1 MRIRRQ
7 ALSVST
13 LLATLALF
21 VGFVI
26 PPAHA
31 SPIADDDTGDQPV
44 SANAPSVNL
53 SRSSARELEP
63 TGYWTE
69 EKMRSAIPADKLAPE
84 FYQTDTNPS
93 DERSKRLSLGEDL
106 SDPVYPELSPGQQTR
121 NAVVPSTAGKVF
133 FSYKGKNYVCSG
145 SAING
150 PTKNVVSTAGH
161 CVHGGK
167 GEGWHSNIAFAPAYY
182 NGASGYGL
190 WNWKT
195 AYTFTGW
202 TNSSD
207 FSRDQAFFTVHPR
220 NGRTL
225 VATVGGN
232 GLSYNY
238 GHNQTGVRIW
248 GWPAEKPYDGTTPYY
263 CDGNTKKW
271 GFWSRDMIMPCDMTG
286 GASGDPWLRTRI
298 DANLGYVFGVTSRR
312 TTSGSKLLISTP
324 FDDAVKNLFRG
335 IK

>member
-7 ALSVST
+7 ALPVSA

-21 VGFVI
+21 VGFVM

-44 SANAPSVNL
+44 SANAPSVDL
-53 SRSSARELEP
+53 SRSSARELDP

-167 GEGWHSNIAFAPAYY
+167 GEGWHSNIAFAPPTTMARQDTVC
-182 NGASGYGL
+182 GIGRRHTRLQDGL
-190 WNWKT
+190 THQIFRATKH
-195 AYTFTGW
+195 
-202 TNSSD
+202 SS
-207 FSRDQAFFTVHPR
+207 RCILETEGP
-220 NGRTL
+220 
-225 VATVGGN
+225 
-232 GLSYNY
+232 
-238 GHNQTGVRIW
+238 
-248 GWPAEKPYDGTTPYY
+248 
-263 CDGNTKKW
+263 
-271 GFWSRDMIMPCDMTG
+271 
-286 GASGDPWLRTRI
+286 
-298 DANLGYVFGVTSRR
+298 
-312 TTSGSKLLISTP
+312 
-324 FDDAVKNLFRG
+324 
-335 IK
+335 